1 MLSRS
6 LQLISLL
13 LIASALRAETLR
25 LSLDDAVRM
34 ALGKGTQTALARS
47 AEERARIARTEA
59 LSGLLPQADARL
71 LRYSQSINLATFG
84 FTIPGQP
91 PVVGPFNV
99 IDGQIAAAMQ
109 LFNLAAIRHY
119 QSVQQGVA
127 ASRFA
132 TEQAENDVAAAVAR
146 LYLLAQRAQTQIGSR
161 EADVALFERLLKVA
175 EDELT
180 AGTGTRL
187 DVAQA
192 RVQLARAR
200 QALLVARSDRQN
212 AVLALLNAI
221 GAGEGDDVELSDLGG
236 TAGVTSAGAAASR
249 RRDGGGPAGE
259 DAGAPLAPA
268 LAAARANRPELKE
281 IAARQKEASLAYSA
295 QRARLAPS
303 VSLDFTGDMSG
314 NTTDDLH
321 WTRRIAGILG
331 IPLFHGDIN
340 ANIARA
346 RAALHDVEIE
356 RAHRERDA
364 EQDVRRA
371 LFALDIAQQRVAG
384 RGRGGADRSA
394 RPPCGGLRL
403 AGGSG
408 SRPGRL
414 SPGARGPHRRG
425 GRRRRGA
432 VRPAARHRRH
442 PPSRGDPPTLRT
454 GSCSMTAG

>member
-1 MLSRS
+1 MSLRS
-6 LQLISLL
+6 LPIVSIVLL
-13 LIASALRAETLR
+13 ASALHAETLR

-200 QALLVARSDRQN
+200 QALLVARNDRQN

-221 GAGEGDDVELSDLGG
+221 GASESDDVALTEIPAA
-236 TAGVTSAGAAASR
+236 TAAISTVDT
-249 RRDGGGPAGE
+249 
-259 DAGAPLAPA
+259 A
-268 LAAARANRPELKE
+268 LTNARNNRPELKE

-314 NTTDDLH
+314 NKTDDLH
-321 WTRRIAGILG
+321 WTRRIAGVLG
-331 IPLFHGDIN
+331 VPLFHGDIN

-356 RAHRERDA
+356 RTQRERDV

-371 LFALDIAQQRVAG
+371 LFALDIAQQRVAVARESAG
-384 RGRGGADRSA
+384 VAEEALTVARDRRAAGYGSPVEVDRAQDAYRQA
-394 RPPCGGLRL
+394 REDLIAAESDAAAAQFDLQHATGDIRRL
-403 AGGSG
+403 VEKQ
-408 SRPGRL
+408 P
-414 SPGARGPHRRG
+414 
-425 GRRRRGA
+425 
-432 VRPAARHRRH
+432 
-442 PPSRGDPPTLRT
+442 
-454 GSCSMTAG
+454 

>member
-1 MLSRS
+1 MLLRS
-6 LQLISLL
+6 LQIVPLF
-13 LIASALRAETLR
+13 LIASTFHAETLR

-175 EDELT
+175 EDEFT

-200 QALLVARSDRQN
+200 QALLVERSDRQN

-221 GAGEGDDVELSDLGG
+221 GASESDDVTLTEIPAA
-236 TAGVTSAGAAASR
+236 TAAISTVDT
-249 RRDGGGPAGE
+249 
-259 DAGAPLAPA
+259 A
-268 LAAARANRPELKE
+268 LAAARANRPELIE
-281 IAARQKEASLAYSA
+281 IAARRKEASLAYSA

-331 IPLFHGDIN
+331 VPLFHGDIN

-356 RAHRERDA
+356 GAQRERDV

-371 LFALDIAQQRVAG
+371 LFALYIAQQRVAVA
-384 RGRGGADRSA
+384 RESA
-394 RPPCGGLRL
+394 GV
-403 AGGSG
+403 AE
-408 SRPGRL
+408 
-414 SPGARGPHRRG
+414 
-425 GRRRRGA
+425 
-432 VRPAARHRRH
+432 
-442 PPSRGDPPTLRT
+442 
-454 GSCSMTAG
+454 

>member
-175 EDELT
+175 EDEFT

-221 GAGEGDDVELSDLGG
+221 GASESDDVTLTEIPAA
-236 TAGVTSAGAAASR
+236 TAAISTVDT
-249 RRDGGGPAGE
+249 
-259 DAGAPLAPA
+259 A
-268 LAAARANRPELKE
+268 LAAARA
-281 IAARQKEASLAYSA
+281 
-295 QRARLAPS
+295 
-303 VSLDFTGDMSG
+303 
-314 NTTDDLH
+314 
-321 WTRRIAGILG
+321 
-331 IPLFHGDIN
+331 
-340 ANIARA
+340 
-346 RAALHDVEIE
+346 ALHEVEIE
-356 RAHRERDA
+356 GAQRERDV

-371 LFALDIAQQRVAG
+371 LFALDIAQQRVAVARESAG
-384 RGRGGADRSA
+384 VAEEALTVARDRRAAGYGSPVEVDRAQDAYRQA
-394 RPPCGGLRL
+394 REDLIAAESDAAAAQFDLQHATGDIRRL
-403 AGGSG
+403 AET
-408 SRPGRL
+408 RP
-414 SPGARGPHRRG
+414 
-425 GRRRRGA
+425 
-432 VRPAARHRRH
+432 
-442 PPSRGDPPTLRT
+442 
-454 GSCSMTAG
+454 